1 MPFTYFT
8 IALRSIIWIAKEWH
22 STSDLIDAVS
32 KPESQIYLQQNTRI
46 NIVEVI
52 SILNFIPIVLNIVY
66 VMLNHLIRTWLIF
79 DFTLNNISQWCSFL
93 RRQDGQQ
100 TNRSVL
106 QFKFCFFVHC
116 IYLSWEILE
125 CVSFTIWAF
134 SYIFTYKCQ

>member
-1 MPFTYFT
+1 MSFTFFT

-22 STSDLIDAVS
+22 STSVLIDAVS

-52 SILNFIPIVLNIVY
+52 SILNFIPVVLNIVY
-66 VMLNHLIRTWLIF
+66 VMLNHLIKTWLTF
-79 DFTLNNISQWCSFL
+79 DFTLNNISQWCFFFKEAGWS
-93 RRQDGQQ
+93 
-100 TNRSVL
+100 TNNQVCPTIL
-106 QFKFCFFVHC
+106 THC
-116 IYLSWEILE
+116 IYLSWEILD

>member
-1 MPFTYFT
+1 MSFTYFT

-22 STSDLIDAVS
+22 STSVLIDAVS
-32 KPESQIYLQQNTRI
+32 NPESQIYLQQNTRI

-66 VMLNHLIRTWLIF
+66 VMLNHIIKTWLTF

-100 TNRSVL
+100 NNQVCPTILTLLFGSL
-106 QFKFCFFVHC
+106 HIFKLRNLRMC
-116 IYLSWEILE
+116 
-125 CVSFTIWAF
+125 
-134 SYIFTYKCQ
+134 